1 MKKSITLMVAALVTL
16 TTMANTTDKINEA
29 DRDRDGRLSIFNAGN
44 QDIRIEIDGRR
55 YNDNGRTFVLRN
67 LSPGSHRIKIYTEN
81 RGGGVFGDIFGTRVQ
96 RVIYNNSI
104 HVKPRTHVMM
114 EINRYNRVE
123 IDERRL
129 GNNGKWDD
137 DDRWDDRNRD
147 RGRDNDYDR
156 DRDHNRDDDYNT
168 GGGWDNGYGR
178 PMDERSFLTFV
189 QTLSRERF
197 EDTRFTLAR
206 NSFDRQMFSSDQVK
220 RVLQY
225 FSMEN
230 NKLELAKFAYRNTV
244 DKNNYHVIY
253 DVFSFS
259 RSKEDLSNY
268 IRSYR

>member
-1 MKKSITLMVAALVTL
+1 MKKSFTLLVAALVTL
-16 TTMANTTDKINEA
+16 TTMANTTDKIKEA
-29 DRDRDGRLSIFNAGN
+29 DKDRDGSLSIFNSGS

-55 YNDNGRTFVLRN
+55 YYENGRTFTLRN
-67 LSPGSHRIKIYTEN
+67 LAPGNHRVKIYTET

-104 HVKPRTHVMM
+104 RVKPRTHVRM
-114 EINRYNRVE
+114 EINRNNRVE
-123 IDERRL
+123 IDERKI
-129 GNNGKWDD
+129 GNGNGKWDD
-137 DDRWDDRNRD
+137 DDRWDNDREWDKD
-147 RGRDNDYDR
+147 RGRDRDYEDR
-156 DRDHNRDDDYNT
+156 DDRDDRD
-168 GGGWDNGYGR
+168 GRWDDAYGR
-178 PMDERSFLTFV
+178 PMDERSFLTFI

-206 NSFDRQMFSSDQVK
+206 NSFDRQQFSSDQVK

-225 FSMEN
+225 FSFEN

>member
-1 MKKSITLMVAALVTL
+1 MKKSFTLLVAALVTL
-16 TTMANTTDKINEA
+16 TTMANPADKIKEA
-29 DRDRDGRLSIFNAGN
+29 DKDRDGRLSIFNAGG

-55 YNDNGRTFVLRN
+55 YFENGRTFTLRN
-67 LSPGSHRIKIYTEN
+67 LSPGHHRVKIYSET

-104 HVKPRTHVMM
+104 QVKPRTHVIM
-114 EINRYNRVE
+114 EINRSNRVE
-123 IDERRL
+123 IDVKRL
-129 GNNGKWDD
+129 GNGNGKWDD
-137 DDRWDDRNRD
+137 DDRWDDRDRDRD
-147 RGRDNDYDR
+147 RGRD
-156 DRDHNRDDDYNT
+156 RDDDYDDRD
-168 GGGWDNGYGR
+168 GRWDDPYSR
-178 PMDERSFLTFV
+178 PMDERSFLTFI

-206 NSFDRQMFSSDQVK
+206 NSFDRQQFSSDQVK

-225 FSMEN
+225 FSFEN